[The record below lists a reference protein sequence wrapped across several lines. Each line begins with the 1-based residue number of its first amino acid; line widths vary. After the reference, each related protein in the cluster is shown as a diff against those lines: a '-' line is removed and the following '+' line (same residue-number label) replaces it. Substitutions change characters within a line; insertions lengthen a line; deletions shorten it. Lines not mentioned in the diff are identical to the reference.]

1 MKSKNLEKE
10 EKLYKC
16 ESCKKKRVTFRL
28 HECKKG
34 YQEYFGC
41 DICDNWCTKCK
52 ENWNNI
58 NVEKEQDL

>member
-1 MKSKNLEKE
+1 MKVA
-10 EKLYKC
+10 
-16 ESCKKKRVTFRL
+16 KKKRVTFRL